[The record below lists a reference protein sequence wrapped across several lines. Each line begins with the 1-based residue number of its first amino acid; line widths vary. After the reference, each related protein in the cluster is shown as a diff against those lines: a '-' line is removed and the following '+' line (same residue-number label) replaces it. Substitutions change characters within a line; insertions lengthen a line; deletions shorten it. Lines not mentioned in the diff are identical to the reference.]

1 MEPQRT
7 VVLGLLADPGLATEI
22 AEPLADELPDR
33 LSGEV
38 DDEVRYLARGRLGRP
53 WMVAGMVRANRPWRL
68 AIGLSSVLVAALGTG
83 AYTLISGTM
92 WQLGAHPNPVRLT
105 AIALLSI
112 TAMVVWLIGGD
123 RGGCARR
130 PAGERFGGARGGLPL
145 PAAET
150 WGELARV
157 VLPRPPRAAA
167 SAARQAGTTMK
178 RDAFRSSA
186 TVVPGG

>member
-1 MEPQRT
+1 M
-7 VVLGLLADPGLATEI
+7 LGLLADPGLATEI

-53 WMVAGMVRANRPWRL
+53 RMVAGMVRANRPWRL
-68 AIGLSSVLVAALGTG
+68 AIDLSSVLVAALGTG
-83 AYTLISGTM
+83 AYTL
-92 WQLGAHPNPVRLT
+92 
-105 AIALLSI
+105 
-112 TAMVVWLIGGD
+112 MVVWLIGGD